1 MTTTA
6 LVLSSLALAASLT
19 ALGLSI
25 VVMRQSA
32 DTTSKLRRHR
42 IAHQTAEGFAD
53 PMPEK
58 EPAQPPRGASRYEP
72 PTGTL
77 PALTPAQLADPELD
91 TVEHPAARPRP
102 LPREDTPA

>member
-1 MTTTA
+1 MTTVA

-19 ALGLSI
+19 VAGFL
-25 VVMRQSA
+25 VVLMRQSS

-58 EPAQPPRGASRYEP
+58 EPAHPPRGASRYEP
-72 PTGTL
+72 PTGTM
-77 PALTPAQLADPELD
+77 PALTAEQLADPELD
-91 TVEHPAARPRP
+91 TVESPAARPQP
-102 LPREDTPA
+102 LRGVSE